1 MLINN
6 LEALKVEID
15 VLQKISHPFITRVE
29 QVFVSEHRV
38 YYLMD
43 YYDSGDLSYFI
54 RSHQRMDQN
63 VVQFIACQIAL
74 ALGEL
79 HSKKI
84 LYRDL
89 KAENLLIG
97 SDGYI
102 SLADFGISK
111 IQDQSTTFV
120 GTPIYIAPEMISG
133 EV

>member
-1 MLINN
+1 M
-6 LEALKVEID
+6 
-15 VLQKISHPFITRVE
+15 
-29 QVFVSEHRV
+29 
-38 YYLMD
+38 
-43 YYDSGDLSYFI
+43 
-54 RSHQRMDQN
+54 
-63 VVQFIACQIAL
+63 
-74 ALGEL
+74 

-102 SLADFGISK
+102 SLADFGVSK

>member
-1 MLINN
+1 M
-6 LEALKVEID
+6 
-15 VLQKISHPFITRVE
+15 
-29 QVFVSEHRV
+29 
-38 YYLMD
+38 
-43 YYDSGDLSYFI
+43 
-54 RSHQRMDQN
+54 
-63 VVQFIACQIAL
+63 
-74 ALGEL
+74 
-79 HSKKI
+79 HSNKI

-133 EV
+133 DVQDHAIDWWALGILM